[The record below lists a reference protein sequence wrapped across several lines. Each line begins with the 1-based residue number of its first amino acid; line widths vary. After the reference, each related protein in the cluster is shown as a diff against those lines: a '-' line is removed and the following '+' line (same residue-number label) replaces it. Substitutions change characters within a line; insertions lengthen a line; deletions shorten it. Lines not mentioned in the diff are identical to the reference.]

1 MSFPEAIVEWVTW
14 PFRTI
19 EFRVNL
25 FGNSDCGKTTLLYQ
39 MKLGELVN
47 TIPTIGFNV
56 ETVEYP
62 RKYQWTIWDISLSN
76 RMLHEKYI
84 HHYLRG
90 TDIALFIHNC
100 DPQQLEPIYDFH
112 YFLNFVHKYDC
123 KHLWILLN
131 KQDTLPPESAPL
143 VVDGLRKKYEKE
155 MARYEHQLSWRILDH
170 KLSAKTGEG
179 VKEVLRQLHSSANL
193 LLRTRPKP
201 QPQPRAE
208 PVRDPEPKVVTEIP
222 EDTISSPSQSKPI
235 DNQTSQDSVNAQ
247 AFWNSFVT
255 GDLPVWDHHAHL
267 KVTYILVLE
276 YTKRKQSTFAMAD
289 TMFAHLRR
297 LQNCQPE
304 KFKCRPH
311 RTMTIFWIL
320 QLQIAIR
327 DYRMR
332 MKLGGDPLWIDFYNV
347 LLNTPSVMDPR
358 LWSSY
363 YNTKHLFSP
372 QAWESW
378 IPPDRRPLPVLTSAL
393 DKPASLSP
401 GQESPARLIR
411 FAFVFIT
418 QCKNIAESC
427 NEDAIRQAVAT
438 LQSTTIRLRTTN
450 MAIPPYSETQARF
463 WLDMVRACLR
473 SLDIPYEGSREIL
486 PSQLTFDSFI
496 VLFGLTPTSWKRYY
510 SQRVWD
516 SLAARVQF
524 VPPDR
529 RTLPNVINV
538 SAARHEVVAIIGRM
552 EKEALDPGL
561 ESLED
566 VLLTTY
572 TENVESHRKTEER
585 VDVDAFLF
593 CCDDTLNHDK
603 SDSDD

>member
-1 MSFPEAIVEWVTW
+1 MSSIIEWVTW

-19 EFRVNL
+19 EFRINL
-25 FGNSDCGKTTLLYQ
+25 FGESDCGKTSLLYQ

-84 HHYLRG
+84 HHYLQG
-90 TDIALFIHNC
+90 TDVALFIHNC

-143 VVDGLRKKYEKE
+143 IVEGLRKKYEKE
-155 MARYEHQLSWRILDH
+155 MAGYEHQLSWRILDH

-179 VKEVLRQLHSSANL
+179 VQEILHQLHSSANL

-208 PVRDPEPKVVTEIP
+208 PVRDSEPKVVPDIP

-235 DNQTSQDSVNAQ
+235 DNQTSQGSVNPQ

-255 GDLPVWDHHAHL
+255 GDIPVWDHHTHL

-276 YTKRKQSTFAMAD
+276 YTKRKRSTFAMAD

-297 LQNCQPE
+297 LRNCQPE
-304 KFKCRPH
+304 KFKNRPH
-311 RTMTIFWIL
+311 RTMTTFWIL

-327 DYRMR
+327 DYTV
-332 MKLGGDPLWIDFYNV
+332 KKKPGGDPLWTDFYNV

-372 QAWESW
+372 RAWDSW
-378 IPPDRRPLPVLTSAL
+378 TPPDRRPLPVLASAL

-401 GQESPARLIR
+401 AQGSPARLIR

-418 QCKNIAESC
+418 QCENIRESC
-427 NEDAIRQAVAT
+427 KEDAIRQAVAT

-473 SLDIPYEGSREIL
+473 SLDILHEGSREIL
-486 PSQLTFDSFI
+486 PSQLSFDSFI
-496 VLFGLTPTSWKRYY
+496 SLFGLKPTSWKRYY

-529 RTLPNVINV
+529 RTLPSVINV
-538 SAARHEVVAIIGRM
+538 SADHHEVVAIVGRM
-552 EKEALDPGL
+552 GKEALDPGL

-572 TENVESHRKTEER
+572 TENVESHRETEER

-593 CCDDTLNHDK
+593 CCDDTINHDK
-603 SDSDD
+603 GDSDD